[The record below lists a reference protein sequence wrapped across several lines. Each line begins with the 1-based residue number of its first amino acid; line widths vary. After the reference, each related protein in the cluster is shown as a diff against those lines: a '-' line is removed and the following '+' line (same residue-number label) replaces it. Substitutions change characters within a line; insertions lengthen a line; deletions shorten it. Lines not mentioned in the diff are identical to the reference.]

1 VPVLT
6 IPKSYLADIPHREF
20 TLNVLN
26 SEQVS
31 RMFRRKPEDDQANA
45 LPAPNDDLGIPK
57 PVARPAAPT
66 PAGAVKPTAATPLR
80 PASAETP
87 RPADLPRVPRM
98 PTEATP
104 ASRKNETEIR
114 KLIVGRE
121 ISLTGEITQCD
132 RLVVEGSIEAN
143 LVGCRDVD
151 IADSGLFK
159 GSASIDEADI
169 RGRFEGVLTVRKRLF
184 IRSTGKVI
192 GTIRYG
198 QLEIECGGQ
207 ISGDVQSQ
215 PINEAGEQ
223 PTSRMLEAKTA

>member
-1 VPVLT
+1 
-6 IPKSYLADIPHREF
+6 
-20 TLNVLN
+20 
-26 SEQVS
+26 
-31 RMFRRKPEDDQANA
+31 MFRRKSDDDQSNA

-66 PAGAVKPTAATPLR
+66 PAGALKPAPATPLR
-80 PASAETP
+80 PATAESP
-87 RPADLPRVPRM
+87 RSSELSRVPRM
-98 PTEATP
+98 PTEVPAT
-104 ASRKNETEIR
+104 RKSETEIR

-159 GSASIDEADI
+159 GSASIEEAEI

-215 PINEAGEQ
+215 PITESGER
-223 PTSRMLEAKTA
+223 PNLLEAKTA